1 MPDFDLSVTICSWN
15 TRDDLRVCLQSLES
29 AHRQLA
35 LEVIVWDNAS
45 ADGSPEMVEHEFPR
59 ARVFRSDKNLGFG
72 GGHNAAMKEAHGA
85 VLMPLNS
92 DSIVHEGAL
101 RELVQFLIDH
111 PDVGIA
117 APKLLNPDGSLQYSC
132 RRFPTPAAAVFRNTP
147 LGKLFPN
154 NKYSREYL
162 MQDWAHD
169 EPRDVDWVS
178 GAAFCITRKCY
189 EATGGFDEQFFMYME
204 DVDLCY
210 RAHQLG
216 FRVVYVPSAVVTHA
230 IGRSTDIVANKMI
243 EQFHRS
249 MMIFYRKNYL
259 PRVSWI
265 LRPFAIIAAAIFL
278 WLRESVLI
286 TKNKIDDWKRRTGRL

>member
-1 MPDFDLSVTICSWN
+1 MSDFELSVTICSWN
-15 TRDDLRVCLQSLES
+15 TRDDLRECLNSLE
-29 AHRQLA
+29 RGRGELE

-45 ADGSPEMVEHEFPR
+45 TDGSPEMIACEFPW
-59 ARVFRSDKNLGFG
+59 VKLFRSDRNLGFG
-72 GGHNAAMKEAHGA
+72 GGHNAAMKRAKGRF
-85 VLMPLNS
+85 LMPLNS
-92 DSIVHEGAL
+92 DAIVHEGAL
-101 RELVQFLIDH
+101 LHLVDFLKQH

-147 LGKLFPN
+147 LGKLFPK

-178 GAAFCITRKCY
+178 GAAFCITRECY

-216 FRVVYVPSAVVTHA
+216 FRVVYLPNAVVTHA

-249 MMIFYRKNYL
+249 MMLFYRKHYL
-259 PRVSWI
+259 PKVSPI
-265 LRPFAIIAAAIFL
+265 LRPFAMIAAAIFL
-278 WLRESVLI
+278 WLRKTVLI
-286 TKNKIDDWKRRTGRL
+286 TKNRIDDWKRRTGRL